1 MEFGPDSASLPLPP
15 RPGASR
21 ASVSVGGW
29 ISVACQGASL
39 NSLADVYLSH
49 CEVGL
54 GLSLEGAGGKG
65 CALNLIRAFRGQSH
79 AGAAGGLA
87 PPCDSGWVLWLSV
100 CASPSDE
107 TGTVACPA
115 G

>member
-1 MEFGPDSASLPLPP
+1 MFKLQIYVSVDYGIWPRFCLPAPPP

-21 ASVSVGGW
+21 ASVYVGGW
-29 ISVACQGASL
+29 ISVACPGASL

-65 CALNLIRAFRGQSH
+65 CALNLTRDFLGFQ
-79 AGAAGGLA
+79 GAASRWGSRR
-87 PPCDSGWVLWLSV
+87 PR
-100 CASPSDE
+100 
-107 TGTVACPA
+107 PA
-115 G
+115 L